1 MMESVWN
8 ISTKMHDPGVD
19 QRGGG
24 EEEQQGEVVSAE
36 LHPGWGLTGGGARR
50 HQLIYSP
57 SPLHLQSLYYT
68 HIPRPHHSSELSI
81 CSSQKF
87 NMERQNKVENSQL

>member
-24 EEEQQGEVVSAE
+24 EEEQQGEVLSAE

-57 SPLHLQSLYYT
+57 LCTIHLYLQSLYYT
-68 HIPRPHHSSELSI
+68 HIPCPHHSSDRAI
-81 CSSQKF
+81 
-87 NMERQNKVENSQL
+87 NM

>member
-24 EEEQQGEVVSAE
+24 EEEQQGEVLSAE

-57 SPLHLQSLYYT
+57 SPPPPPVSVLHT
-68 HIPRPHHSSELSI
+68 HSS
-81 CSSQKF
+81 SSP
-87 NMERQNKVENSQL
+87 